1 MLQYDSA
8 PRSDDTPYLKAFFSS
23 LHSLTKLR
31 DLGRLSLHQAT
42 VEIAKRDCIDP
53 RDKIYGLLSILPQWI
68 ADGVVVDY
76 TRTPEQVF
84 MDATFA
90 ALRAEGTMNI
100 MTLVRVPEEVQQ
112 QTLQLP
118 TWTVDFGS
126 LAKREFGA
134 QFGLAHHNGSLWHAR
149 FKNAP
154 EGPRYSLNGSDL
166 TVLGSRFD
174 VVEDTVS
181 VPLSEYTFQP
191 LQSIQRAT
199 AMLRRLVQKLQAPT
213 TSPKTAYNKSIWRPQ
228 QPNPSR
234 AEIPIDLEPLAHESN
249 WRRHNDPISFLE
261 KVALVGNKLCEVAH
275 QPILSEMK
283 SYARYL
289 ESASDHASLVVSV
302 AGLLAIAPGIV
313 RKGDIIAMV
322 AGAHG
327 PVMLRPDRHSGCFA
341 FRGFVLL
348 ASYGHDGSLQ
358 DFWKRNGIDVE
369 KFTIR

>member
-1 MLQYDSA
+1 
-8 PRSDDTPYLKAFFSS
+8 
-23 LHSLTKLR
+23 
-31 DLGRLSLHQAT
+31 
-42 VEIAKRDCIDP
+42 
-53 RDKIYGLLSILPQWI
+53 
-68 ADGVVVDY
+68 
-76 TRTPEQVF
+76 

-90 ALRAEGTMNI
+90 ALTAEGTMSI
-100 MTLVRVPEEVQQ
+100 LTLVRVSEEEGQ

-118 TWTVDFGS
+118 TWAVDFGS
-126 LAKREFGA
+126 LAKREVGA
-134 QFGLAHHNGSLWHAR
+134 QFGLAHHNGSFWHAR
-149 FKNAP
+149 FEDPP
-154 EGPRYSLNGSDL
+154 EGPRYSLNGSGL

-191 LQSIQRAT
+191 SPGIQRAT
-199 AMLRRLVQKLQAPT
+199 ALLRRLVQKLQATT

-228 QPNPSR
+228 QRNPSS
-234 AEIPIDLEPLAHESN
+234 AEVLIDLDPSAHESN
-249 WRRHNDPISFLE
+249 WRRQNDPISFLE
-261 KVALVGNKLCEVAH
+261 KIALVGNKLCKVAH

-289 ESASDHASLVVSV
+289 ESASDHASVVVSV

-327 PVMLRPDRHSGCFA
+327 PVMLRPDRRPGFFA

-348 ASYGHDGSLQ
+348 ASYGHDVSLQ

-369 KFTIR
+369 RVTIR